1 MGREMM
7 SAGDR
12 DHRPRLEPGSHFFF
26 EVPWT
31 SNSYRILIQYKS
43 YSFLLC
49 YSMYLFCNRTLAI
62 TAINHFD
69 FLIWLNWN
77 CVSKLGM
84 WKRATWNWKLA
95 SNTTQP
101 GQTLKPCLYQEVQ
114 YFNFQ
119 LQPQRNLNPYRHSTC
134 CNTPPILIITQTII
148 STFLFLQHY

>member
-1 MGREMM
+1 MIDNCVLTLKSEKIDTQWQCVLTAVGNMVVLIHLMGREMM

-69 FLIWLNWN
+69 FLI
-77 CVSKLGM
+77 
-84 WKRATWNWKLA
+84 
-95 SNTTQP
+95 
-101 GQTLKPCLYQEVQ
+101 
-114 YFNFQ
+114 
-119 LQPQRNLNPYRHSTC
+119 
-134 CNTPPILIITQTII
+134 
-148 STFLFLQHY
+148 